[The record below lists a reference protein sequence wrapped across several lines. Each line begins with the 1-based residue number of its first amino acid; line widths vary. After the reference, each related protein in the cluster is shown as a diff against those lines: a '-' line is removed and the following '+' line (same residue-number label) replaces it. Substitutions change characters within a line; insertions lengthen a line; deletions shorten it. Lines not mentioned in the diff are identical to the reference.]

1 MRSLRAW
8 THGMMRVLLFGV
20 CLVFLVTCSTKN
32 AATSY
37 TADTAE
43 EKARK
48 ALDGEDYPTAIEE
61 YEKIVEADPSRYN
74 LYPLLAAAYAG
85 AAGIDLVNIVK
96 AQFGNGSEG
105 GGNLFDQLGNY
116 VPSEPS
122 DAQLESI
129 RAAVNVLKSMPEAER
144 DPSQNSNDYAS
155 AAAFQL
161 TLYLAVSSAMNIN
174 KFVVRTDSGALDPE
188 KLESMTDADV
198 EAILGNLEDIVL
210 TQTGGQTNEALSQQV
225 DSTLAAINNQ
235 PGSTQKE
242 KLISYLNQNK
252 KD

>member
-1 MRSLRAW
+1 MF
-8 THGMMRVLLFGV
+8 VLVLASV
-20 CLVFLVTCSTKN
+20 VTCSTKN

-37 TADTAE
+37 TTDTAE

-48 ALDGEDYPTAIEE
+48 ALDSEDYSTAIEE
-61 YEKIVEADPSRYN
+61 YEKIVEADATRYD
-74 LYPLLAAAYAG
+74 LYPLLAAAHAG

-96 AQFGNGSEG
+96 AQFGSESG

-116 VPSEPS
+116 VPSEPT
-122 DAQLESI
+122 DDQLTSI
-129 RAAVNVLKSMPEAER
+129 RAAVNILKSMPEVER
-144 DPSQNSNDYAS
+144 DPGSDKDYAS

-174 KFVVRTDSGALDPE
+174 KFVVRTDTGTMDPE
-188 KLESMTDADV
+188 KLENMTDEDV

-210 TQTGGQTNEALSQQV
+210 TQTGGQANEALSQQV
-225 DSTLAAINNQ
+225 DNTLAAINNQ
-235 PGSTQKE
+235 PGATQKE